1 MTFLQISTVCK
12 KFCFC
17 WSVCSMVG
25 IIIFLYNICKY
36 LISIVFFALIFP
48 PLFFCRLFHHFM
60 EIWSFLLIF
69 SFSWNSKTICPN
81 FIDQKQLYSSA
92 SNFLLYFQILFQH
105 FFSTVILAFLIL
117 VFEFWSFTLTL
128 FFIVVRSDHFVP
140 MIENFSPRIFFSS
153 LQDFSPIFNQRLL
166 ALNLFFSTFS
176 AVHILPQ
183 FSSTFSAV
191 RSS

>member
-17 WSVCSMVG
+17 WSVCSMIR

-36 LISIVFFALIFP
+36 LISIVFFTLIFP
-48 PLFFCRLFHHFM
+48 QLFFCRLFHHFM

-92 SNFLLYFQILFQH
+92 FNFLSSVFSDFVSTI
-105 FFSTVILAFLIL
+105 FFYCNLSIPDTSFWIL
-117 VFEFWSFTLTL
+117 VFHIN
-128 FFIVVRSDHFVP
+128 FILYCCKKWPLCAYDWK
-140 MIENFSPRIFFSS
+140 FFSEFFFFVS
-153 LQDFSPIFNQRLL
+153 AR
-166 ALNLFFSTFS
+166 FFSNF
-176 AVHILPQ
+176 
-183 FSSTFSAV
+183 
-191 RSS
+191 